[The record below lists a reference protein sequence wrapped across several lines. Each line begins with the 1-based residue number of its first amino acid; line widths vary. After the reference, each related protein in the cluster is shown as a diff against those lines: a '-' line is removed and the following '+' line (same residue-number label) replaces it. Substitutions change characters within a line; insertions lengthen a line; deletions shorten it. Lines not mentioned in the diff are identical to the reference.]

1 MRGCVRELMRMM
13 VLGKV
18 QAESMKRIVDELR
31 NVVGVDPFEEL
42 DINAL

>member
-1 MRGCVRELMRMM
+1 MRMM